1 MSTLSKSKILSYLQ
15 CPKRLWLEVKQPEL
29 VENSAATEASFK
41 IGHQVGEIA
50 RTLYDPQGNGVL
62 IAPLRV
68 GFETAFSQTENLLK
82 SSAPIFEAAI
92 TTGDALALADV
103 MLPMNLQG
111 TPSWRMIEVKS
122 STSVK
127 DYHRDD
133 VAVQAHIARS
143 SGVAL
148 ERIDVACIDNQWV
161 YPGEGNYQGLLKE
174 TDLTE
179 QAFGRTNEV
188 KGWIED
194 AHKMIDKGVEP
205 NVSTG
210 PHCNEPYSCG
220 FYQYCSGAEP
230 QPQFPVNW
238 LPDIRKRGL
247 KEFIRDNGVTDLG
260 EVPDDLLNERQ
271 RRVKKHSLS
280 GKLFFD
286 KEGAATDLAGY
297 ELPAYF
303 LDFETINLAVPIW
316 KGRRAYQQVPF
327 QYSLHKLSSD
337 SAVTHESFLD
347 LSGKDPAEPLA
358 DKLVAA
364 CGQKGP
370 IFVYNIGFES
380 ARIRE
385 LAEQF
390 PRIKQPLL
398 AINSR
403 LVDLMV
409 VARKRYYHPGQQG
422 SWSIKKVLPA
432 IAPDLDYEDL
442 EGVQDGG
449 SAMAVFSEAIAADTS
464 LNRKSEIEAALLAYC
479 RLDTVALVRL
489 WSFFTGTPVKID

>member
-1 MSTLSKSKILSYLQ
+1 MSALSKSKILSYLQ
-15 CPKRLWLEVKQPEL
+15 CPKRLWLEVKEPEL
-29 VENSAATEASFK
+29 VENSAITAANFQ
-41 IGHQVGEIA
+41 IGNQVGAIA
-50 RTLYDPQGNGVL
+50 RTIYDPEGAGVL
-62 IAPLRV
+62 IEPHRT
-68 GFETAFSQTENLLK
+68 GFEAAFSQTENLLN
-82 SSAPIFEAAI
+82 SFTPIFEAAM

-103 MLPMNLQG
+103 MLPVTQQD
-111 TPSWRMIEVKS
+111 TPRWRMIEVKS

-133 VAVQAHIARS
+133 VAVQAHIAQGT
-143 SGVAL
+143 GVAL
-148 ERIDVACIDNQWV
+148 ARIEVACIDNQWV
-161 YPGEGNYQGLLKE
+161 YPGEGNYEGLLKE

-179 QAFGRTNEV
+179 QALSRTNEV

-194 AHKMIDKGVEP
+194 AHKIINKGVEP
-205 NVSTG
+205 EMSTG
-210 PHCNEPYSCG
+210 SHCNNPYSCG
-220 FYQYCSGAEP
+220 FYHYCSSAEP

-238 LPDIRKRGL
+238 LPSIRKKEL
-247 KEFIRDNGVTDLG
+247 KEFISDNGVTDLQ
-260 EVPDDLLNERQ
+260 EVPDELLNARQ
-271 RRVKKHSLS
+271 HRVKKHSLS

-286 KEGAATDLAGY
+286 QEGAAADLANY

-327 QYSLHKLSSD
+327 QFSLHKLASNSTL
-337 SAVTHESFLD
+337 THESFLD
-347 LSGKDPAEPLA
+347 LSGQDPAAPLA
-358 DKLVAA
+358 EKLIAA
-364 CGQKGP
+364 CGNKGP

-390 PRIKQPLL
+390 PRIRQPLL

-403 LVDLMV
+403 LVDLLV
-409 VARKRYYHPGQQG
+409 VARDRYYHPSQQG

-432 IAPDLDYEDL
+432 IAPDLHYEDL

-449 SAMAVFSEAIAADTS
+449 SAMAVFAEAISAETS
-464 LNRKSEIEAALLAYC
+464 LIRKSRIEAALLAYC
-479 RLDTVALVRL
+479 KLDTIALVRL
-489 WSFFTGTPVKID
+489 WSFFTGTPVKIS

>member
-1 MSTLSKSKILSYLQ
+1 MSALSKSKILSYRQ

-29 VENSAATEASFK
+29 VRNSAATEASFK

-50 RTLYDPQGNGVL
+50 RTIYDPQGNGVL
-62 IAPLRV
+62 IEQHRV
-68 GFETAFSQTENLLK
+68 GFEAAFAQTEHLLE

-103 MLPMNLQG
+103 MLPLIQQG
-111 TPSWRMIEVKS
+111 APGWRMIEVKS

-148 ERIDVACIDNQWV
+148 ERIDVACIDNQWI

-179 QAFGRTNEV
+179 QAFGRTEEV
-188 KGWIED
+188 KGWIKD
-194 AHKMIDKGVEP
+194 AHKMIDEGVEP
-205 NVSTG
+205 DVSTG
-210 PHCNEPYSCG
+210 SHCNEPYSCG
-220 FYQYCSGAEP
+220 FYHYCSGAEP

-238 LPDIRKRGL
+238 LPGIRRRGL

-286 KEGAATDLAGY
+286 KEGAATDLASY

-327 QYSLHKLSSD
+327 QYSLHKLSPD

-347 LSGKDPAEPLA
+347 LSGQDPTEPLA
-358 DKLVAA
+358 VKLVAA
-364 CGQKGP
+364 CGHKGP

-385 LAEQF
+385 LAGQF
-390 PRIKQPLL
+390 PKIKQPLL

-403 LVDLMV
+403 LVDLLV
-409 VARKRYYHPGQQG
+409 VARERYYHPSQQG

-432 IAPDLDYEDL
+432 IATDLDYEEL

-449 SAMAVFSEAIAADTS
+449 SAMAVFSEAIAAETS
-464 LNRKSEIEAALLAYC
+464 LIRKSEIEAELLAYC
-479 RLDTVALVRL
+479 RLDTIALVRL
-489 WSFFTGTPVKID
+489 WSFFTGTPVKMD

>member
-1 MSTLSKSKILSYLQ
+1 MSALSKSKILSYLQ
-15 CPKRLWLEVKQPEL
+15 CPRRLWLEVKQPEL
-29 VENSAATEASFK
+29 IENSAATEASFK

-50 RTLYDPQGNGVL
+50 RNIYDPQGNGVL
-62 IAPLRV
+62 IEPHRS
-68 GFETAFSQTENLLK
+68 GFEAAFAQTSKLLE
-82 SSAPIFEAAI
+82 SSAPIFEATI
-92 TTGDALALADV
+92 TTGEALALADV
-103 MLPMNLQG
+103 MLPITRPG
-111 TPSWRMIEVKS
+111 TPAWRMIEVKS

-148 ERIDVACIDNQWV
+148 ERIDVACIDNLWV

-179 QAFGRTNEV
+179 QAFGRTDEV

-194 AHKMIDKGVEP
+194 AHTMIDQGVEP
-205 NVSTG
+205 GVSTG

-220 FYQYCSGAEP
+220 FYHYCSGAEP
-230 QPQFPVNW
+230 QPQYPVSW
-238 LPDIRKRGL
+238 LPDIRKRAL
-247 KEFIRDNGVTDLG
+247 KEFIIAERVTDLR

-271 RRVKKHSLS
+271 QRVKAQSLS
-280 GKLFFD
+280 GELFFD
-286 KEGAATDLAGY
+286 SVGAAADLAGY
-297 ELPAYF
+297 ELPAHF

-316 KGRRAYQQVPF
+316 RGRRAYQQVPF
-327 QYSLHKLSSD
+327 QYSLHRLSTNLT
-337 SAVTHESFLD
+337 VTHESFLD
-347 LSGKDPAEPLA
+347 LSGEDPAEPLA
-358 DKLVAA
+358 EKLIVA
-364 CGQKGP
+364 CEGEGP

-385 LAEQF
+385 LAELF
-390 PRIKQPLL
+390 PRMREPLL

-403 LVDLMV
+403 LVDLLV
-409 VARKRYYHPGQQG
+409 VARERYYHPSQQG

-432 IAPDLDYEDL
+432 IAPDLLYEDL

-449 SAMAVFSEAIAADTS
+449 SAMAVFSEAIAAGTS
-464 LNRKSEIEAALLAYC
+464 PIRKSEIEAGLLAYC
-479 RLDTVALVRL
+479 RLDTIALVRL
-489 WSFFTGTPVKID
+489 WSFFTGLSVILD

>member
-1 MSTLSKSKILSYLQ
+1 MSALSKSKILSYLQ

-29 VENSAATEASFK
+29 IENSAATEASFK

-50 RTLYDPQGNGVL
+50 RTIYDQQGNGVL
-62 IAPLRV
+62 IEPFRV
-68 GFETAFSQTENLLK
+68 GFEAAFSQTTSLLE

-92 TTGDALALADV
+92 TTGEALALADV
-103 MLPMNLQG
+103 MLPITQHDAPG
-111 TPSWRMIEVKS
+111 WRMIEVKS

-148 ERIDVACIDNQWV
+148 KRIDVACIDNQWV

-179 QAFGRTNEV
+179 QAFGRTNGV

-205 NVSTG
+205 DVSTG
-210 PHCNEPYSCG
+210 SHCNELYSCG
-220 FYQYCSGAEP
+220 FYPYCSGAEV

-238 LPDIRKRGL
+238 LPGIRKRGL
-247 KEFIRDNGVTDLG
+247 KEFISDNGVTDLK

-286 KEGAATDLAGY
+286 KEGAAADLSEY

-327 QYSLHKLSSD
+327 QYSLHKLSPNL
-337 SAVTHESFLD
+337 AVTHQSFVD

-358 DKLVAA
+358 EKLIAA
-364 CGQKGP
+364 CGDKGP
-370 IFVYNIGFES
+370 VFVYNIGFES

-385 LAEQF
+385 LAELF
-390 PRIKQPLL
+390 PPIRQPLL

-403 LVDLMV
+403 LVDLLV
-409 VARKRYYHPGQQG
+409 VARERYYHPSQQG

-432 IAPDLDYEDL
+432 IAPDLHYEDL
-442 EGVQDGG
+442 AGVQDGG
-449 SAMAVFSEAIAADTS
+449 SAMAVFSEAIAAETS
-464 LNRKSEIEAALLAYC
+464 LIRKSEIESELLAYC
-479 RLDTVALVRL
+479 RLDTIALVRL
-489 WSFFTGTPVKID
+489 WSFFKESTVIA